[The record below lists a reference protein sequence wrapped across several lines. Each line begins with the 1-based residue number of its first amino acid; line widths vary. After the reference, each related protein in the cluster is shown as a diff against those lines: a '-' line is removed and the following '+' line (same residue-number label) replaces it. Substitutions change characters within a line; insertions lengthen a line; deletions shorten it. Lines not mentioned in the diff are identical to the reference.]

1 MSIASDGRTDRGIS
15 LKAVIQR
22 VSEASVTVAGEVVG
36 AIGAG
41 LMILVG
47 VHEQDTTADAD
58 YLARKIAQM
67 RIFEDE
73 EEKMNLDIQ
82 QIQGQI
88 LSISQFT
95 LYANTKKGNRP
106 SFAEAAKPEPA
117 TELYQYFNEQL
128 RKCDLFVAEGV
139 FGAMMEV
146 ALVND
151 GPVTIVLDS
160 RSK

>member
-1 MSIASDGRTDRGIS
+1 M
-15 LKAVIQR
+15 KAVIQR
-22 VSEASVTVAGEVVG
+22 VSQASVTIAGEVVG
-36 AIGAG
+36 AIDKG

-47 VHEQDTTADAD
+47 VHEQDTAADAD

-73 EEKMNLDIQ
+73 AEKMNLDIQ
-82 QIQGQI
+82 QIQGQV

-106 SFAEAAKPEPA
+106 SFAEAARPEQA
-117 TELYQYFNEQL
+117 TKLYQYFNEQL

-139 FGAMMEV
+139 FGAMMDV

-160 RSK
+160 RNK